1 MDTTMN
7 RSTKPVSSTP
17 TARTSI
23 LSRLLASENLR
34 IVHDAN
40 MKSAAFDLAARTLIL
55 PMWKCEKVVY
65 DMLVGHEVAHAK
77 YTPAVRWKSAA
88 EEIGGKKFARV
99 AQDYINVIE
108 DARIERM
115 IKREFPGLRA
125 DFIAGYKHMHEV
137 MDIFQIAKR
146 DIATMSFID
155 RINLH
160 YKIGVHCGVTIPFTD
175 AERPILDRINAT
187 REGARGFEDVVAIA
201 RDLFTMKQ
209 EQDENNDDAEGD
221 ANGEGEQQDENTEK
235 SNKGKGQKPDACKGE
250 ESEDESTDGSSGDD
264 QDGSEDQSDGSSTD
278 GDEEQDGNGSSEGG
292 NGEAEGNGTTESAE
306 DDTDDGESAE
316 SRKAEPSKSGKS
328 SKVNIN
334 NGEFAPAE
342 VSTSDAMSN
351 GIEKFVDSNYS
362 EEIITIGRID
372 PSKVVVSVKDF
383 MALCDS
389 EFHTGYYGNTKPVDA
404 ATIDAAALKAFKRV
418 TDANKRN
425 VELMVKRFEVKRAA
439 RNHARTSSCKSGR
452 ISTRQLAKY
461 KFSEDIFD
469 RLTIKQDEKNHGLV
483 ILLDWSGSIGY
494 MIGETVSQL
503 TALLHFCRR
512 AGIPAEVYFFTTQY
526 CPAMDQAFLDR
537 NPQMKNDK
545 NWKQILSDTRR
556 WNSSNIP
563 GIKWN
568 MNEESH
574 AFSDH
579 AFGLPAGTTAKGGSA
594 VLQPFSLIKVY
605 EQNMNAKSFAR
616 AIGRLILLAGTQGGG
631 CIEVNEYGLGVN
643 GNMQLGGTPL
653 DESILAMREIVKD
666 FRKSSNTKVTLVNL
680 TDGDGMS
687 VTGRTEMK
695 NKKATTHIV
704 MDEETGRRFDNYKFG
719 HAEVMQMFKDATDV
733 QAVGIF
739 ITRCHGSQSC
749 NIGVYGR
756 ALSERFIQKGKWQIS
771 DEGKKVLE
779 NDEKQW
785 REQKFVAFPYA
796 PYDMYFM
803 VNIPD
808 RAQAKRQAE
817 MEDAKVERMKNKKVA
832 ATRAFI
838 AAMRA
843 EESNRM
849 FINRLMDVIA

>member
-1 MDTTMN
+1 MNTTMN
-7 RSTKPVSSTP
+7 RSTKPSSTP

-40 MKSAAFDLAARTLIL
+40 MKSAAFDLTARTLIL
-55 PMWKCEKVVY
+55 PMWRCDKIVY

-77 YTPAVRWKSAA
+77 YTPPVRWKTAA
-88 EEIGGKKFARV
+88 DEIGGKKFARV

-125 DFIAGYKHMHEV
+125 DFIAGYKHLHET
-137 MDIFQIAKR
+137 MDIFQIKGK
-146 DIATMSFID
+146 DISKMSLID

-160 YKIGVHCGVTIPFTD
+160 YKIGVHCGVTIPFSAD
-175 AERPILDRINAT
+175 ERPILDRINAT
-187 REGARGFEDVVAIA
+187 RDGERGFEDVVAIA

-221 ANGEGEQQDENTEK
+221 ANGKGEQQDEKTDKRN
-235 SNKGKGQKPDACKGE
+235 NGKGQKPEGCEGE
-250 ESEDESTDGSSGDD
+250 ESDTDESSNGSDD
-264 QDGSEDQSDGSSTD
+264 QDGNEEQSGGSSAD
-278 GDEEQDGNGSSEGG
+278 GEEEQDGEGSSSGKGNEDGEG
-292 NGEAEGNGTTESAE
+292 TDESAE

-316 SRKAEPSKSGKS
+316 STQTKGETKGETGKV
-328 SKVNIN
+328 K
-334 NGEFAPAE
+334 GEYAPTE
-342 VSTSDAMSN
+342 VSTSTAMSN
-351 GIEKFVDSNYS
+351 GIEKFADSTYS
-362 EEIITIGRID
+362 EEIISIGRID
-372 PSKVVVSVKDF
+372 PRKVVVSVKDF
-383 MALCDS
+383 MNLCDNGG
-389 EFHTGYYGNTKPVDA
+389 FITGPYGKSVTADA
-404 ATIDAAALKAFKRV
+404 ATVETAALKAFKRV

-425 VELMVKRFEVKRAA
+425 VELMCKRFEVKRAA

-452 ISTRQLAKY
+452 ISTRQLSKY

-494 MIGETVSQL
+494 MISETVSQL

-526 CPAMDQAFLDR
+526 CPSMDQAFLDA
-537 NPQMKNDK
+537 NPHIKGKK
-545 NWKQILSDTRR
+545 NWKDIMNNSRR
-556 WNSSNIP
+556 YGCAES
-563 GIKWN
+563 GVKWN
-568 MNEESH
+568 AHDEAR
-574 AFSDH
+574 AFSDQI
-579 AFGLPAGTTAKGGSA
+579 FDLPAGTTAKGGCA

-605 EQNMNAKSFAR
+605 EQNMNAKAFAR
-616 AIGRLILLAGTQGGG
+616 AMGRLILLAGTQGGG
-631 CIEVNEYGLGVN
+631 CTEVNEYGLSSGTEF
-643 GNMQLGGTPL
+643 QLGGTPL

-687 VTGRTEMK
+687 VVCRTEAK
-695 NKKATTHIV
+695 NKKVTARVV
-704 MDEETGRRFDNYKFG
+704 MDEETGRRFEGGNFG

-739 ITRCHGSQSC
+739 ITRVGINQSC
-749 NIGVYGR
+749 NIGMYGR
-756 ALSERFIQKGKWQIS
+756 YLNERFVQRGKWQIS

-785 REQKFVAFPYA
+785 KEQKFVAFPYA

-849 FINRLMDVIA
+849 FINRLMDIIA